1 MKKVKIG
8 NKYFNADNIA
18 YLEYVTNPDK
28 SKHWVKVALTS
39 KSVNEKGY
47 LQNDSIL
54 IEFQNEGLC
63 NLAIENA

>member
-8 NKYFNADNIA
+8 SKYFNADNIA

-54 IEFQNEGLC
+54 IEYTSKELC
-63 NLAIENA
+63 ELAIENA